1 MWRHSSWCCAG
12 RRRLRRR
19 SRRSTRTR
27 STTAPTCRSSTSTAP
42 LSRLQPT
49 PQPGDIAVTFS
60 SRGYTTRRVFNPC
73 WREKHLHAAGH
84 GWRATIAATE
94 LDWPT
99 VHVRVLQRLS
109 GRVRIRYRVVVG
121 DALVES
127 GAIVTRV
134 RQYPGHDV
142 YEGSDEFT
150 NFCLNEDRTVYSRDG
165 RLYCHWPGYV
175 VRRTTITPDR
185 S

>member
-1 MWRHSSWCCAG
+1 M
-12 RRRLRRR
+12 
-19 SRRSTRTR
+19 
-27 STTAPTCRSSTSTAP
+27 
-42 LSRLQPT
+42 
-49 PQPGDIAVTFS
+49 
-60 SRGYTTRRVFNPC
+60 
-73 WREKHLHAAGH
+73 
-84 GWRATIAATE
+84 
-94 LDWPT
+94 
-99 VHVRVLQRLS
+99 
-109 GRVRIRYRVVVG
+109 VVG